1 MRGPLTYLC
10 KYHQQKNA
18 KEELK
23 SDIIILSNPN
33 DDISSEHSYDS
44 QEELG
49 DFNFE
54 NDTKTSYDVMQNQKI
69 FKQVKTKKQLTR
81 KKKQIVNGFEI
92 KKKILLNLNEQGEL
106 LEKMLIMQKNQVLS
120 KYEKKVL
127 KIVCKKGIEE
137 KYRRHLWLRASA

>member
-23 SDIIILSNPN
+23 SDIIILSNPS

-44 QEELG
+44 QEEEG

-54 NDTKTSYDVMQNQKI
+54 NDTNTSYDVMQNQKI

-81 KKKQIVNGFEI
+81 KKK
-92 KKKILLNLNEQGEL
+92 
-106 LEKMLIMQKNQVLS
+106 
-120 KYEKKVL
+120 
-127 KIVCKKGIEE
+127 
-137 KYRRHLWLRASA
+137 